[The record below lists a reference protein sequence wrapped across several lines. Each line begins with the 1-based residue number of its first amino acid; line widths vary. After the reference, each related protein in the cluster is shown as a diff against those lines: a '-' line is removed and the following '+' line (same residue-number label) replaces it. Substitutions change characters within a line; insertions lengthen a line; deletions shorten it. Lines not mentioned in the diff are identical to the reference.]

1 VNDPADYVY
10 SDPYASDYE
19 RGLWDPATH
28 DPAGP
33 HDEGTRGPFD
43 IPIETNEALPDNVIM
58 VVPRRGPL
66 DHCGHVLSACGCD
79 NSPDP
84 EQAYHA
90 VREILE
96 VRDDELATAR
106 AEVARLSALLDEERR
121 KVQRLESEWD
131 AMRQN
136 WFDVQDDW
144 ERALPVVEAAE
155 AAVDGLRNT
164 LGYVPPGSKWL
175 HDFTHT
181 LVAAV
186 DSYRSRSADPAG
198 EQGSGT

>member
-1 VNDPADYVY
+1 V
-10 SDPYASDYE
+10 SD
-19 RGLWDPATH
+19 
-28 DPAGP
+28 
-33 HDEGTRGPFD
+33 
-43 IPIETNEALPDNVIM
+43 
-58 VVPRRGPL
+58 

-121 KVQRLESEWD
+121 KVERLRLQAGSGEVEIDQLRQSNDVLRTKLD
-131 AMRQN
+131 AMR
-136 WFDVQDDW
+136 
-144 ERALPVVEAAE
+144 PVVEAAE
-155 AAVDGLRNT
+155 AAVDGLRDT
-164 LGYVPPGSKWL
+164 IGYRRRSPWL
-175 HDFTHT
+175 HDFTHAF
-181 LVAAV
+181 VAAV